1 MATSACL
8 DSTLASVFWRLGDG
22 PTVATATVGVDSI
35 GVPRAVVA
43 AVVVGRA
50 VESVA
55 RTWVEGGHHDGGGD
69 DHAEAAATVM
79 VTCTCR
85 RRRRMRSQCAG
96 RKCPRGHS
104 RCHLPSS

>member
-1 MATSACL
+1 MLITRTHVATSACL

-69 DHAEAAATVM
+69 DHGGDGDGDGDLYLSTPAADAITV
-79 VTCTCR
+79 R
-85 RRRRMRSQCAG
+85 REEV
-96 RKCPRGHS
+96 
-104 RCHLPSS
+104 SS

>member
-35 GVPRAVVA
+35 GVPSAVVA

-50 VESVA
+50 VERVA

-69 DHAEAAATVM
+69 DHGGGGDGDGDLYLSTPAADAITV
-79 VTCTCR
+79 R
-85 RRRRMRSQCAG
+85 REEV
-96 RKCPRGHS
+96 
-104 RCHLPSS
+104 SS

>member
-69 DHAEAAATVM
+69 DHGGGGDGDGDLYLSTPAADAITV
-79 VTCTCR
+79 R
-85 RRRRMRSQCAG
+85 REEV
-96 RKCPRGHS
+96 
-104 RCHLPSS
+104 SS